1 MSAMKIPRADEIV
14 AILRARVGG
23 ARLRDCVSVAE
34 RMWSI
39 APATGVDPEKAAI
52 AGFLHDMC
60 KSMPQEE
67 MLAAAESYGI
77 PINEVQRKRPTL
89 LHGLVAAE
97 EARHQLGIHDDAVHE
112 AIAWHVTGKPDIG
125 PLALSLYYADFSEP
139 LRTHEEAAQAR
150 TIFDTAGLLRAVRFV
165 ANAKVA
171 ILNHKNAL
179 VDPNAHQF
187 SAWLEKQEE

>member
-1 MSAMKIPRADEIV
+1 MKIPRADEFV
-14 AILRARVGG
+14 AILRARMGE
-23 ARLRDCVSVAE
+23 ARLRHCISVAE
-34 RMWSI
+34 MMWSI
-39 APATGVDPEKAAI
+39 APATGVDREKAAI

-97 EARHQLGIHDDAVHE
+97 EARHQLGIHDGEVHE

-171 ILNHKNAL
+171 ILNRKNAL